1 MKTTVEKKNQI
12 AKVMNIK
19 PLVFCQWASCFG
31 VAIVLPLCL
40 FDLTLVELYLLVKMK
55 FFQKFNISLQFDQK
69 NMVKQ
74 VIGVFKD
81 FLINPAKKI
90 FLGEKKIKNFEDLRN
105 FISNKSAFVS
115 QFTLYGYLRT
125 RMGGITFYKS
135 LNDLPFETSVNIAR
149 WNIYLVSVQDLLLFT
164 FSYIYNKQDRNIIA
178 HAGSFF
184 KKILEEQLPF
194 GLEIELKN
202 KSIQEFDERVKKV
215 NWHMSYKQKPF
226 EKSCEALF
234 SWSPIAD
241 ELKDLDKEIVIN
253 SMDVQWQNIMID
265 FVKLLK
271 PLDANVR

>member
-1 MKTTVEKKNQI
+1 
-12 AKVMNIK
+12 
-19 PLVFCQWASCFG
+19 
-31 VAIVLPLCL
+31 
-40 FDLTLVELYLLVKMK
+40 MK
-55 FFQKFNISLQFDQK
+55 FFQKFNISEQFDQK

-74 VIGVFKD
+74 VKGVFKD

-90 FLGEKKIKNFEDLRN
+90 FLGEKKITNFDDLRN

-135 LNDLPFETSVNIAR
+135 LNDLPFEKSVNIAR

-164 FSYIYNKQDRNIIA
+164 FSYIYNKQDRNIITNV
-178 HAGSFF
+178 GTFF
-184 KKILEEQLPF
+184 KKILEEQLTF
-194 GLEIELKN
+194 GLETELKN
-202 KSIQEFDERVKKV
+202 KSIQEFDERIKKV
-215 NWHMSYKQKPF
+215 NWHMAYKQKPF

-234 SWSPIAD
+234 SWAPIAD
-241 ELKDLDKEIVIN
+241 QLKDLDKEIVIN
-253 SMDVQWQNIMID
+253 SMDVQWQNIMVD

>member
-1 MKTTVEKKNQI
+1 
-12 AKVMNIK
+12 
-19 PLVFCQWASCFG
+19 
-31 VAIVLPLCL
+31 
-40 FDLTLVELYLLVKMK
+40 MK
-55 FFQKFNISLQFDQK
+55 FFQKFNISLQFEQK
-69 NMVKQ
+69 NMLKQ
-74 VIGVFKD
+74 VKGVFKD

-90 FLGEKKIKNFEDLRN
+90 FLGEKKITNFDDLRN

-125 RMGGITFYKS
+125 RMGGINFYKS
-135 LNDLPFETSVNIAR
+135 LNDVLFGTSVNIAR

-164 FSYIYNKQDRNIIA
+164 FSYIYNKQDRSIIT
-178 HAGSFF
+178 HANSFF
-184 KKILEEQLPF
+184 KKILEEQQPF

-215 NWHMSYKQKPF
+215 NWHMCYKQKPF
-226 EKSCEALF
+226 EKSCEALY
-234 SWSPIAD
+234 SWAPIAD
-241 ELKDLDKEIVIN
+241 QLKDLDKEIVIN